1 MKKLPLLLAL
11 VFAVAAVV
19 SSASA
24 NAPAQ
29 HFTEDVTG
37 DEIVCGSTIYTVTS
51 GLLATTVHEGTSA
64 SGNTNFT
71 VTLVPRDVVLEDAE
85 GNVFSIHGAEWIGG
99 TENVQTGTFQFTDT
113 NFFTIVS
120 SGGGVVGTV
129 RAVFHISPN
138 GKIVEV
144 DFGTCELPGEE

>member
-1 MKKLPLLLAL
+1 
-11 VFAVAAVV
+11 VRCAAQVGRWGV
-19 SSASA
+19 TRHTPPGASA
-24 NAPAQ
+24 
-29 HFTEDVTG
+29 
-37 DEIVCGSTIYTVTS
+37 C
-51 GLLATTVHEGTSA
+51 AT
-64 SGNTNFT
+64 
-71 VTLVPRDVVLEDAE
+71 DVVLEDAE